1 MIIRIFA
8 IHLYSKVLIINNAPL
23 RETGDFEQFFRSN
36 YTRTYYLAFSI
47 LHDEEAS
54 KDVVA
59 DSFELLFQTKNM
71 KKLEVQELRNYLYMM
86 VRNKC
91 ADYFRKQSIH
101 DEFSEYVLRS
111 TETATNDDWLEHEE
125 KVKMVSDAMKQLSP
139 RTQQILNE
147 HYLKNKKYRE
157 VAAELDISESAVKK
171 HVMQALSFFRKKF
184 VKE

>member
-1 MIIRIFA
+1 
-8 IHLYSKVLIINNAPL
+8 
-23 RETGDFEQFFRSN
+23 
-36 YTRTYYLAFSI
+36 
-47 LHDEEAS
+47 
-54 KDVVA
+54 
-59 DSFELLFQTKNM
+59 M

-101 DEFSEYVLRS
+101 DKFSEYVLRS
-111 TETATNDDWLEHEE
+111 TEKATNDDWLEHEE